1 MADNDEN
8 SDATSLKLTRLLLG
22 LAGSLFVA
30 ALVLIGGVLL
40 ILGTRSE
47 AYANLERTLERFV
60 GG

>member
-1 MADNDEN
+1 MVDEVPK
-8 SDATSLKLTRLLLG
+8 LKLTRLLLG

>member
-1 MADNDEN
+1 MVDEVPK
-8 SDATSLKLTRLLLG
+8 LKLTRLFLG

>member
-8 SDATSLKLTRLLLG
+8 SDATSLKLTRLFLG